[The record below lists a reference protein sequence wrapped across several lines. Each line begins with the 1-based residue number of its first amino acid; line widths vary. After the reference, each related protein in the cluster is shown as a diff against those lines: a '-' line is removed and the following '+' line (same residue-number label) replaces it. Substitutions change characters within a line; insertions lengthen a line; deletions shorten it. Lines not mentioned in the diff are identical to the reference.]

1 MPPELTGVVDASMHS
16 KLFFSSFRGVLI
28 GRGGES
34 INAMCRETGA
44 RIEVAREDAGA
55 ADAWSM
61 IRGTPAQ
68 KIKER
73 SVLGCFSEE
82 SSIEPGFVLSDGG
95 VCTMRNQLFRRLVEA
110 FASGPFPFHK

>member
-1 MPPELTGVVDASMHS
+1 MHS
-16 KLFFSSFRGVLI
+16 KLFFSSFQGVLI

-82 SSIEPGFVLSDGG
+82 SSIEPGFVLSDG
-95 VCTMRNQLFRRLVEA
+95 VAPMRSQLFPEA
-110 FASGPFPFHK
+110 CGGFSQWPVSVPQVMYL